1 MDFGVNFKNTNV
13 SDNLMENLLTAFDR
27 RESTFIFFAC
37 SRKACS

>member
-1 MDFGVNFKNTNV
+1 MDFGVNFKNNV
-13 SDNLMENLLTAFDR
+13 SDNLKNLLTAFDR